1 MVKEYHK
8 TVETLLLKLGEEWKS
23 GRRIK
28 HVYRGCQRPLSI
40 VDPREKLVL
49 NYQPDVYFILR
60 NNKKLIFEVLES
72 EAEKQDIIV
81 ADVIRS
87 FLVENVEALI
97 FIHPGPESV
106 ETAIIEALVTIYK
119 GLVHKG
125 VSPPELP
132 IFKKMGPYLL
142 TREEARDADKAKNKL
157 IQYATEAKWLFG
169 AKPPKANQ

>member
-1 MVKEYHK
+1 MVTEYHK

-23 GRRIK
+23 GKRIK

-40 VDPREKLVL
+40 VDAREKLVL
-49 NYQPDVYFILR
+49 NYQPDVYFILK

-119 GLVHKG
+119 GLYYKG
-125 VSPPELP
+125 ISPTELP

-142 TREEARDADKAKNKL
+142 TREEAHNTNEARSKL
-157 IQYATEAKWLFG
+157 IQYATENKWLFG
-169 AKPPKANQ
+169 GPPNS

>member
-1 MVKEYHK
+1 MVTEYHK
-8 TVETLLLKLGEEWKS
+8 TVERLLIELGEEWKAEKK
-23 GRRIK
+23 IK

-49 NYQPDVYFILR
+49 NYQPDVYFILK

-81 ADVIRS
+81 ADVIRA

-119 GLVHKG
+119 GLYYKG
-125 VSPPELP
+125 VSPKELP
-132 IFKKMGPYLL
+132 IFKKTGPYLL
-142 TREEARDADKAKNKL
+142 TRDEVQNTNQAKIKL
-157 IQYATEAKWLFG
+157 IQYATDAKWLFG
-169 AKPPKANQ
+169 GKPPHNL